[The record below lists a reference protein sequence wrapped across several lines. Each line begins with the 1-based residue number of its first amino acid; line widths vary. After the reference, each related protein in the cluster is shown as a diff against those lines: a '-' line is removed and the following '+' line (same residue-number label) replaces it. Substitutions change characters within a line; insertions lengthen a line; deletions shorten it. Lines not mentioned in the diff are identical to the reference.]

1 MDTPTASSTLPSH
14 APAAPSH
21 APAAPSVGTNPAASS
36 GATAPSDPP
45 PPRADVLDQLR
56 AHALAAESP
65 DVAAEIV
72 AREAHRNQLDKV
84 GKDYIDHPR
93 RVAHLLKEQ
102 GYSPE
107 IVAAGWL
114 HDTIEDTWVTADILG
129 DLGFSEHV
137 VCMVD
142 AMTKREGESSED
154 YIQRLLDADAVCVKR
169 ADLADNTCPIRRSE
183 LDRATQIRLNKKY
196 ADFTAVLDRMTGHLG
211 TYGEG
216 ASEHVCPLVHV
227 PPLHRH
233 FIVEL
238 REQRSAVSGE
248 NKEL

>member
-1 MDTPTASSTLPSH
+1 MSAPDAGISTPSESSEPAPASPLPSVQL
-14 APAAPSH
+14 PP
-21 APAAPSVGTNPAASS
+21 
-36 GATAPSDPP
+36 DPP
-45 PPRADVLDQLR
+45 LPRAEILAELR
-56 AHALAAESP
+56 ASALAATSP
-65 DVAAEIV
+65 DAAAEIV

-93 RVAHLLKEQ
+93 RVAQLLQQQ
-102 GYSPE
+102 GFSSE

-114 HDTIEDTWVTADILG
+114 HDTIEDTWMTTDILG

-154 YIQRLLDADAVCVKR
+154 YIQRLLEADAVCVKR
-169 ADLADNTCPIRRSE
+169 ADLADNTCPIRRAE
-183 LDRATQIRLNKKY
+183 LDRATQLRLNKKY

-216 ASEHVCPLVHV
+216 ASEHVCSLVHV
-227 PPLHRH
+227 PPLHRN
-233 FIVEL
+233 FVTEL
-238 REQRSAVSGE
+238 RTQRAAISGE
-248 NKEL
+248 IEEL